1 MFQTI
6 PKAIAKKVN
15 KKACSNCGL
24 EAAVA
29 RKVCAGCNTPFYK
42 RSTYFYEIKE
52 CELPSAEKSYES
64 GESKPQ
70 EESNRRRTERVKRE
84 KPHFYDASE
93 FENKN
98 RKKKIRDKNNVKS
111 TTKTNKAAVTQIEKR
126 EKRLKEMKLRETLA
140 EAEDENLYESIIT
153 PRKVEQLSIILDE
166 LNSKLFICA
175 WKPQ

>member
-1 MFQTI
+1 MQ
-6 PKAIAKKVN
+6 KAAVAKKIN

-29 RKVCAGCNTPFYK
+29 RKVCSGCNTPFYK
-42 RSTYFYEIKE
+42 RSTYFYETKE
-52 CELPSAEKSYES
+52 GELSSAEKADGS

-98 RKKKIRDKNNVKS
+98 RKKRNIDKNVKS
-111 TTKTNKAAVTQIEKR
+111 TKTNKTAAAQIKKKER
-126 EKRLKEMKLRETLA
+126 KRLKELKLRETLA
-140 EAEDENLYESIIT
+140 EAEDENFYENIMT
-153 PRKVEQLSIILDE
+153 TRKAEQLSIILGE
-166 LNSKLFICA
+166 LNSKLGVCA

>member
-42 RSTYFYEIKE
+42 RSTYFCEKKE
-52 CELPSAEKSYES
+52 YELPSAEKSDES

-98 RKKKIRDKNNVKS
+98 RKKNNVKS
-111 TTKTNKAAVTQIEKR
+111 TTKTNKAAVTQIEKKG
-126 EKRLKEMKLRETLA
+126 KRLKELKPRETLA
-140 EAEDENLYESIIT
+140 EADENLYESIIT